1 MIARKSDSLRAQE
14 VLEAIFEMNERI
26 KAFDITEDQFLH
38 ANDVR
43 TRALADSLLMCAL
56 RVTEEAGKLLERSQR
71 LHPEIEWRG
80 IIGMRNYLAHDYGN
94 VDRSVVWDAVT
105 MEFPALE
112 RACRQIV
119 SESERWL
126 LATPAC
132 SHTFFERLIRFNPA
146 ETFFCDS
153 ICDIDQSKP
162 ARKKGERHEPA
173 EHRLRTPLRRAA

>member
-1 MIARKSDSLRAQE
+1 MIARKSDGLRAQE
-14 VLEAIFEMNERI
+14 VLEAIAETNERI
-26 KAFDITEDQFLH
+26 KAFDITENQFLH

-56 RVTEEAGKLLERSQR
+56 RVTEEAGKLSERSQR

-119 SESERWL
+119 SESERYL
-126 LATPAC
+126 LGIPAC
-132 SHTFFERLIRFNPA
+132 SRTFFERLIRFNPA

-153 ICDIDQSKP
+153 ICGIDQSKP

>member
-1 MIARKSDSLRAQE
+1 MIARKSDGLRAQE
-14 VLEAIFEMNERI
+14 VLEAISETNERI

-56 RVTEEAGKLLERSQR
+56 RVTEEAGKLSERSQR

-105 MEFPALE
+105 MESL
-112 RACRQIV
+112 
-119 SESERWL
+119 RWNEPVDKL
-126 LATPAC
+126 SPNLNASRSFATAC